1 VLIFFYILKICKKK
15 SFFIFINN
23 KKMAYS
29 KKHSRKN
36 SRKHS
41 KKTSHKRSPKHSRKH
56 SKKTSHK
63 RSRSFNRVR
72 KSLSNSCSV
81 LKRSYCKQD
90 PNCHYVKKRGCFR
103 RSGVAAGKKTYA
115 GPQTADVMS
124 HRERA
129 FQMLQQRAAR
139 KHSR

>member
-1 VLIFFYILKICKKK
+1 
-15 SFFIFINN
+15 
-23 KKMAYS
+23 MAYS
-29 KKHSRKN
+29 KKH

-41 KKTSHKRSPKHSRKH
+41 KKTSHKSSKSVKRSPKQSRKH
-56 SKKTSHK
+56 SKKASHKRSHK

-72 KSLSNSCSV
+72 KSMSNPCSV

-103 RSGVAAGKKTYA
+103 RSGVAAGKATYA
-115 GPQTADVMS
+115 GPQTANVMTA
-124 HRERA
+124 REKA

-139 KHSR
+139 KQASSL